1 VLDDL
6 RESWREALADFNV
19 PLHARFLA
27 REELPITASSTVQK
41 HRLRGA

>member
-19 PLHARFLA
+19 PLHARFRA